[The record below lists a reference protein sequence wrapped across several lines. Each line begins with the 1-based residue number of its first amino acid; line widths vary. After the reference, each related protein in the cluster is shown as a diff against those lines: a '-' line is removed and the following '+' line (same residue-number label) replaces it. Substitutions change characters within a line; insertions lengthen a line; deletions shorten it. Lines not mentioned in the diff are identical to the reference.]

1 MKIKDVEELKSIAH
15 VDAVVIGKRH
25 SRYQGKTAIPYTMD
39 EVNEQYAPFN
49 VNLCKTAVD
58 AVAERIRLK
67 SVELEDE
74 QLTARARRLF
84 QRANFDAVLPALVT
98 EMLAL
103 GKSYA
108 LVWPDNRGVISVTA
122 ESPLAMTVD
131 THPVSGEVTRAL
143 KTWSVD
149 RGSGL

>member
-1 MKIKDVEELKSIAH
+1 MKAPETMTRAVEDSVSIAH
-15 VDAVVIGKRH
+15 VDAGVINKRH
-25 SRYQGKTAIPYTMD
+25 SRYQGKTSIPYTMD

-84 QRANFDAVLPALVT
+84 QRANFDAVLPALVN

-103 GKSYA
+103 GKTYA
-108 LVWPDNRGVISVTA
+108 LVWPYDWSVISVTV
-122 ESPLAMTVD
+122 ETRLCIIVD
-131 THPVSGEVTRAL
+131 TTHIT
-143 KTWSVD
+143 
-149 RGSGL
+149 